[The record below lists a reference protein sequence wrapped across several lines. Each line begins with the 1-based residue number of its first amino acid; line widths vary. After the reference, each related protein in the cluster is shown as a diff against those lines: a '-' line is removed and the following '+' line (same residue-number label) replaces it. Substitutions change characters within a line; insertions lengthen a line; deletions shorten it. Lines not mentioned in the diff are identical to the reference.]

1 MKKKKSKKTQAKKV
15 VVKKAVP
22 NERPVSAFVLSLLAG
37 VLISVGGVVLVM
49 LSAFLS
55 ARIGKI
61 MIGETSYITLAG
73 IAYPLAGLQ
82 IILGIL
88 VMIASIILFVSAA
101 QRVAWSIIVLVVSIL
116 ALILNIFPP
125 GPIGL
130 VGAIMGILG
139 GALALS
145 WRPAKG

>member
-1 MKKKKSKKTQAKKV
+1 MAKKKAKKTSKKKA
-15 VVKKAVP
+15 VVKKPAP
-22 NERPVSAFVLSLLAG
+22 TERPVSAFVLSLLAG
-37 VLISVGGVVLVM
+37 VLISVGGVVLGM

-61 MIGETSYITLAG
+61 MIGESSYITLAG

-82 IILGIL
+82 IILGVL
-88 VMIASIILFVSAA
+88 VMLASIIIFLSAA
-101 QRVAWSIIVLVVSIL
+101 QRTAWSIIILVISIL
-116 ALILNIFPP
+116 ALMLNIFPP

-145 WRPAKG
+145 WRPTKG